1 MINSFEEAQ
10 NWGKQGFEAY
20 VASATAW
27 TKGLQSIAT
36 EVADY
41 SRKSFE
47 NSSAMVEKAVAAK
60 SFDKALEVQQGFVK
74 SASEAYV
81 GEMTKL
87 GEMYKETA
95 QEAYKPFEAT
105 FSKVQGTKAAA
116 PASK

>member
-1 MINSFEEAQ
+1 MIKSFEEAQ

-27 TKGLQSIAT
+27 TKGLQGIAT

-47 NSSAMVEKAVAAK
+47 EGTAMVEKAVAAK
-60 SFDKALEVQQGFVK
+60 SFDKALEVQQGYVK

-87 GEMYKETA
+87 GEMYKEAA
-95 QEAYKPFEAT
+95 QEAYKPFEASI
-105 FSKVQGTKAAA
+105 SKMQGSKPAAA
-116 PASK
+116 SK